1 MQLEYRSV
9 RTSFAVPDELEPVT
23 RHPKVTPPGEE
34 MRYHHALCYGCG
46 ADAVNGL
53 HVRVTAGEGATST
66 ATMSVP
72 QWMEGGPGVIHG
84 GLLSAAF
91 DEVMGTTALLIG
103 VPVVTGHL
111 EIDFAKPIPIGSSL
125 WFTGEVLGRV
135 GRKIYMRSKHSS
147 STRMGR
153 SRPTR
158 NRSREACRC
167 SSESIRANTSPL
179 TSPIRSVPTP
189 GRSTRVRKRCAVVS
203 GR

>member
-1 MQLEYRSV
+1 VVAVQLEYRSV
-9 RTSFAVPDELEPVT
+9 STSFAVPDELEPVT
-23 RHPKVTPPGEE
+23 RHPKVTPPGED

-53 HVRVTAGEGATST
+53 HVRVIAGEGATST
-66 ATMSVP
+66 ATMTVP

-135 GRKIYMRSKHSS
+135 GRKIYMRSEAFIVDADGEAAADAKPVARSLALFIGIDPRKHFSAHVANSQRPDAWTKYSS
-147 STRMGR
+147 
-153 SRPTR
+153 P
-158 NRSREACRC
+158 
-167 SSESIRANTSPL
+167 
-179 TSPIRSVPTP
+179 
-189 GRSTRVRKRCAVVS
+189 
-203 GR
+203 